1 MHSIRW
7 ASLACAAVALVGAA
21 CSSEEAKPAA
31 TTPAAA
37 TPAAATSTA
46 TPPAAATTAA
56 PAAAKPAGPA
66 AVPPLSTP
74 GADGTV
80 KAIISGAKLPTLT
93 VKAGTVVEFVNRDA
107 TAHTA
112 TSDDGTTFDSGS
124 LAQNETA
131 KFTAGKAGTFAYSC
145 SIHPDMKAFL
155 IVQ

>member
-31 TTPAAA
+31 P

-56 PAAAKPAGPA
+56 AAAAKPAGPA